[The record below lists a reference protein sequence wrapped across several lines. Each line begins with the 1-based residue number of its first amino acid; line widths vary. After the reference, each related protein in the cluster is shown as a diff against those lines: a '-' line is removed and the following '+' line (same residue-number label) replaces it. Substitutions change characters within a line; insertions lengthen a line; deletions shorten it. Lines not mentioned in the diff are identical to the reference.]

1 VTERRPTQAPAWVS
15 ALAVALYYVSIWA
28 WPVLLAVGV
37 VTLAVLGG
45 SW

>member
-1 VTERRPTQAPAWVS
+1 MTERRPTQAPAW
-15 ALAVALYYVSIWA
+15 ALALAAACYYVSIWA